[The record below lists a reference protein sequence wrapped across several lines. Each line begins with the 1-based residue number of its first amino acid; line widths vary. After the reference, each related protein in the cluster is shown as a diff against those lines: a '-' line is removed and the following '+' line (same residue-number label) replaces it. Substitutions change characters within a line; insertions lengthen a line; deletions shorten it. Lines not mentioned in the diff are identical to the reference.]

1 MNASNAVD
9 ESGALLANGE
19 PIARVLQAIR
29 TMPVTL
35 AIAVSIS
42 LLFTFHALG
51 PRVDPREPPLLKPRI
66 PFIGHIVAMMRHQ
79 AQFHISLQRS
89 TGRPIATL
97 PMLTGK
103 MYAVWDPYLIAS
115 GLRTKSLSTTPHL
128 IDAMPRATRVSKA
141 TVDLINSPR
150 GLQLLDQV
158 MLHVIPSSLKGA
170 SLQTMT
176 KTALA
181 DVASQLTSLAPPSSS
196 SPAPVVLPNAW
207 LWIRHLL
214 TAATTRAL
222 YGEGNNNNP
231 FAADPRAEPGLW
243 ELERH
248 LLQVTLDMPGAG
260 GRAGRR
266 AREELVAALSPYYAA
281 RRDENAASAIVRARA
296 AACRDAGMPDDDI
309 ARLEIM
315 LPFAALANT
324 VPLLFWL
331 FCHVF
336 SRPDVVERARR
347 EVEGLVVT
355 RKGSGGEEVTLQVTT
370 SAVEERCPLL
380 MSCYRET
387 QRVTVHQVCTRTALE
402 DTVLTDRAG
411 RQYLLKKG
419 GVVQMIIGTSHN
431 MPEYWGDDVDEFKP
445 ERFLNY
451 RDGSQKGEGSADGPG
466 SSRAM
471 RAAFQPFGGGIHL
484 CPGRHFAFSEMMA
497 VMATLLLGYEVEPL
511 EGTEW
516 KLPPFATRSVVDAVT
531 KPAKHGEGLGVR
543 IKRRPGWEGVRWRY
557 EL

>member
-1 MNASNAVD
+1 
-9 ESGALLANGE
+9 
-19 PIARVLQAIR
+19 
-29 TMPVTL
+29 MPVTL
-35 AIAVSIS
+35 AIAVSIA
-42 LLFTFHALG
+42 LLFTLHALG

-66 PFIGHIVAMMRHQ
+66 PFIGHIVSMMRHQ
-79 AQFHISLQRS
+79 TQFHISLQRS

-97 PMLTGK
+97 PMLAGK
-103 MYAVWDPYLIAS
+103 IYAVWDPYLIAS

-128 IDAMPRATRVSKA
+128 IDATPRATQVSKPA
-141 TVDLINSPR
+141 VDLINSPR
-150 GLQLLDQV
+150 GLQLFDH
-158 MLHVIPSSLKGA
+158 MILHVIPSSLKGG

-176 KTALA
+176 TTALA

-196 SPAPVVLPNAW
+196 SAPVVLPSAW

-222 YGEGNNNNP
+222 YGEGNNDNNP
-231 FAADPRAEPGLW
+231 FATDPRAEPALW

-248 LLQVTLDMPGAG
+248 LLQVALDMPGAG

-266 AREELVAALSPYYAA
+266 AREELVAALAPYYAA
-281 RRDENAASAIVRARA
+281 RRDENAASGIVRARA
-296 AACRDAGMPDDDI
+296 AAIRDAGMSDNDI

-355 RKGSGGEEVTLQVTT
+355 RKGSGGEEEVALQVTA

-380 MSCYRET
+380 ISCYRET
-387 QRVTVHQVCTRTALE
+387 QRVIVHQVCTRNALE
-402 DTVLTDRAG
+402 DTVLTDRIG

-451 RDGSQKGEGSADGPG
+451 RDGSRKGEDSDDGPG
-466 SSRAM
+466 SARAM

-516 KLPPFATRSVVDAVT
+516 KLPPFATRSVIDAVT

-557 EL
+557 ES